1 MIPSELEQHGSGD
14 AHDSGDAQGSDRFSL
29 HEDMRTVLGAFE
41 ARAGERKFERVSENR
56 RLRQRPSSTRETN
69 PALIDVRVAGADDT
83 RWPEGCAGLVM
94 SAIPP
99 PADPERPI
107 SIEATV
113 AEACRLLENNGLFAA
128 FLAPS
133 TAPPWT
139 RPGDELLEHFGRE
152 GLRPWGEILWLRPK
166 ASVPL
171 AEAEP
176 VWRSP
181 YHLAMR
187 LPPVRI
193 ILATLDA
200 FAREG
205 ASKPVDQ
212 RDYTDRYFPGP
223 KKWHRDFNVAWWPM
237 QDTSSDEVM
246 TGEAVARLIAQR
258 GMARETMVCLS
269 GELDAAIAAIQMGRR
284 CRLVVDN
291 DHKLEVANRR
301 LKAEL
306 RQRAEAA
313 SS

>member
-1 MIPSELEQHGSGD
+1 MTPSESEPHGSGY
-14 AHDSGDAQGSDRFSL
+14 ARGNDRCSL
-29 HEDMRTVLGAFE
+29 HEKMTTVLGAFE
-41 ARAGERKFERVSENR
+41 TPAGERKLEHLSGGR
-56 RLRQRPSSTRETN
+56 RRRRRPASTREKK
-69 PALIDVRVAGADDT
+69 PASLDVRVADADDT

-99 PADPERPI
+99 SAEPERKI
-107 SIEATV
+107 SIKATV

-128 FLAPS
+128 FVAPS

-139 RPGDELLEHFGRE
+139 GQGDELLEYFGRE

-166 ASVPL
+166 ASAPL
-171 AEAEP
+171 AEEEP

-181 YHLAMR
+181 YHLPMR

-212 RDYTDRYFPGP
+212 RDYAERYFPGP
-223 KKWHRDFNVAWWPM
+223 KKWYRDFNVAWWPM
-237 QDTSSDEVM
+237 QDTSSDAVL

-258 GMARETMVCLS
+258 GFTRETMVCLS

-284 CRLVVDN
+284 CRLVVAN
-291 DHKLEVANRR
+291 NHELEVAKRR
-301 LKAEL
+301 LEAEI
-306 RQRAEAA
+306 RRRSETAK
-313 SS
+313 S